1 MVEKYRSYVWSSF
14 ETKYDSTY
22 KSYFQSAV
30 FDHFYE
36 ITKVKQYPTKQ
47 VEELCNE
54 YIEEVNKQFTST
66 GGKIMNIYTG
76 AYQTYPTLD
85 AYAPAYL
92 GLSSTSDIT
101 WREYLYSMAES
112 LIKERLIMFY
122 LMREEGFAPSE
133 DDFEKLLNA
142 TREEYIETY
151 IQQYL
156 DYEGKTKEDYT
167 DAEYEQFVKER
178 KSEISSYYDD
188 RYFEEITYYNIVVK
202 HITEWDGIEVVTLD
216 DRRAYPLDK

>member
-1 MVEKYRSYVWSSF
+1 
-14 ETKYDSTY
+14 
-22 KSYFQSAV
+22 
-30 FDHFYE
+30 
-36 ITKVKQYPTKQ
+36 
-47 VEELCNE
+47 
-54 YIEEVNKQFTST
+54 
-66 GGKIMNIYTG
+66 
-76 AYQTYPTLD
+76 
-85 AYAPAYL
+85 
-92 GLSSTSDIT
+92 
-101 WREYLYSMAES
+101 
-112 LIKERLIMFY
+112 MFY